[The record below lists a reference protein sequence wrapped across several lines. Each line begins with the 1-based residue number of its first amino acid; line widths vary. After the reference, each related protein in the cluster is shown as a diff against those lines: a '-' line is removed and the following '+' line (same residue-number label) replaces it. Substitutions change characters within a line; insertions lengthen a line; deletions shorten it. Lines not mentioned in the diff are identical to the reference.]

1 MKKILLCL
9 LLLLPIKINALDLA
23 KTSKSAIMIE
33 ASTGKVIFEKDAD
46 LKLPPAS
53 MTKIMTMLLTM
64 EAIDDK
70 IIKLDDIVT
79 VSEKAS
85 SMGGSQIL
93 LETGEQ
99 MKVEDLLKGLAVANG
114 NELVVS
120 IMQSLLSKE

>member
-53 MTKIMTMLLTM
+53 MTKIMTMLLVFD
-64 EAIDDK
+64 AIKEGKPFEFDLTGQITNNSNKKEYRVLIEQCVITSFKPID
-70 IIKLDDIVT
+70 
-79 VSEKAS
+79 AS
-85 SMGGSQIL
+85 VDGTDPLKNVYSF
-93 LETGEQ
+93 EYTG
-99 MKVEDLLKGLAVANG
+99 
-114 NELVVS
+114 
-120 IMQSLLSKE
+120 